1 MPLATAL
8 SYNMSSCYICL
19 DTPKSPA
26 SLPCGHTFCNDC
38 IVGVVKSTKPYTLQ
52 HRCLICREPY
62 TIGDVDPRIVHD
74 RPQLHISPSIRMV
87 HLDLSAPKDTSIAD
101 CARYKAE
108 IMSLRARC
116 NILQWRSGVHSA
128 TIAGL
133 TCLTRMVR
141 DQAIQMKDERDSFE
155 QRYNALKRK
164 VRDEDEHTAYSPS
177 SSIFLDGHSANDS
190 RLALVLAAS
199 PKSANR
205 PLGQPGRRSV
215 EFERSAKRVKAE
227 EILSPLPEVLSSL
240 SASSCQ

>member
-133 TCLTRMVR
+133 TCLTRM
-141 DQAIQMKDERDSFE
+141 
-155 QRYNALKRK
+155 RYNALKRK

-199 PKSANR
+199 SKR

-227 EILSPLPEVLSSL
+227 EILSPVPELLSSL